1 MLVWKRKDSPD
12 DLRVG
17 VIGLGLM
24 GRNHVRVYSEMPGI
38 ELVAAADYEPG
49 ARQEVQRGRTLRVYA
64 DYREMLDR
72 ERLDAVSVVVP
83 TREHYRVGL
92 QCIER
97 GIPLLIEKPI
107 AMSSNQAQGVLK
119 SRGLA
124 RQLAPIGPR
133 SGSVSLAP

>member
-1 MLVWKRKDSPD
+1 
-12 DLRVG
+12 
-17 VIGLGLM
+17 M

-107 AMSSNQAQGVLK
+107 AMSSNQAQELIDRAASGKVP
-119 SRGLA
+119 LA
-124 RQLAPIGPR
+124 TGHIERFN
-133 SGSVSLAP
+133 